1 MKGKQSKIL
10 QQPLWAKK
18 ETTMKMEQKNF
29 PSANS
34 ATATRPPEIYGADL
48 KRPLEASRPVGAFE
62 ALDGPLTRPLSDA
75 EIAKAIDFAARVR
88 SAFKSAVPGGWQ
100 PGASRRLGLI
110 KDRLQVHFLLLNG
123 WKKALSASDR
133 WEPILPF
140 AKTDQDALMMVAATL
155 KPNRRDRD
163 RHRARFLTMNEPSY
177 LTSHWP
183 DDKPND
189 KPSDEEPLEFGEKE
203 LANATPRTVGQ
214 ALQLEV
220 ATMVYVGACIPPDHW
235 ARQHKWTRKIVEA
248 YLEPEFALL
257 AAWRKMHPDWTPRLP
272 LPRTDGQAVMT
283 VAAIL
288 HPSDEDKELNRQ
300 FLAEG
305 AKS

>member
-1 MKGKQSKIL
+1 
-10 QQPLWAKK
+10 
-18 ETTMKMEQKNF
+18 MEKNTI

-34 ATATRPPEIYGADL
+34 APVTRPPEIYGADL

-75 EIAKAIDFAARVR
+75 EIASFTDGMARVR
-88 SAFKSAVPGGWQ
+88 SELNSAVPGGYQ
-100 PGASRRLGLI
+100 PWASHRIGLI
-110 KDRLQVHFLLLNG
+110 KDSLLCHSVLLDE
-123 WKKALSASDR
+123 WKEYQSASDR

-140 AKTDQDALMMVAATL
+140 AKTDEEALMMVAATL

-177 LTSHWP
+177 LTSAWP
-183 DDKPND
+183 GER
-189 KPSDEEPLEFGEKE
+189 PSDEEPLEFDEKA
-203 LANATPRTVGQ
+203 LANARPRTVDQ
-214 ALQLEV
+214 ALKLKVASMMYVEV
-220 ATMVYVGACIPPDHW
+220 GRPPDWW
-235 ARQHKWTRKIVEA
+235 AREHKWTRKIVEA
-248 YLEPEFALL
+248 HLEPEFALL